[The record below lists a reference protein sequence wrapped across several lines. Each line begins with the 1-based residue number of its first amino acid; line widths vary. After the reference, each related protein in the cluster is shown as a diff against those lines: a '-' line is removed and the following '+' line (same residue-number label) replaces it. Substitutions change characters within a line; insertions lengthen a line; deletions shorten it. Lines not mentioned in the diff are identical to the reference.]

1 MLIAFEIRRCQGKD
15 DRKTFLRSVENIS
28 AGSLAQIPFKIST
41 HQDILVEDVK
51 VTPSLNKKMR
61 IKKYRRKKKKKKK
74 KLLSLLHSFPLYF
87 PHFLSNPHLGPIS

>member
-1 MLIAFEIRRCQGKD
+1 M
-15 DRKTFLRSVENIS
+15 ENIS

-61 IKKYRRKKKKKKK
+61 IKKYRRKKKKK
-74 KLLSLLHSFPLYF
+74 LLSLLHSFLYT
-87 PHFLSNPHLGPIS
+87 FLVFFVIHIWAQ